1 MKREVKVSF
10 YLKRNET
17 KKDDKSPVMARLS
30 VGKFS
35 EPTPSRVQSSSLE
48 LPRREGGRHSQT
60 IFSAKM
66 TVPADLWASGCATGK
81 SHAAN
86 EINRQLDE
94 IRASALSHYRELSA
108 IRENVTAED
117 VKNLLLGMASGQE
130 TLLSY
135 FRTHNENFDKRIG
148 VNRKKG
154 SEKGYWL
161 ALNHLTK
168 FLKEKYK
175 LSDIPFTALDRSFI
189 NKFDLY
195 LKIDRRLA
203 PGTIVLYTARLGTII
218 GDAITEGIITK
229 NPFAGYEP
237 ERPERYQ
244 KYLTRKELNKLMTTQ
259 LTKQK
264 HYLIRDLFLF
274 SCYTGIPYC
283 DMCKL
288 TDEDVFIADD
298 VVWIK
303 TFREKTGIDY
313 EIPLLEIPLQI
324 IERYKG
330 TASNG
335 KLLPMYPNGE
345 LNREL
350 KNIARICGISRRLTW
365 HCGRHTYATEI
376 TLSQGVPIETVSR
389 MLGHSQISKTQI
401 YAKVTN
407 DKIDEDMKAL
417 EKRIAGKFKFAI

>member
-1 MKREVKVSF
+1 MTKEVKVSF

-17 KKDDKSPVMARLS
+17 KKDGKSPVMARLS
-30 VGKFS
+30 IGKFS
-35 EPTPSRVQSSSLE
+35 E
-48 LPRREGGRHSQT
+48 T

-66 TVPADLWASGCATGK
+66 TVPADLWASGRATGK
-81 SHAAN
+81 SHTAN

-94 IRASALSHYRELSA
+94 IRASALSYYRELSTV
-108 IRENVTAED
+108 RENVTAED

-135 FRTHNENFDKRIG
+135 FRAHNENFDKRVG
-148 VNRKKG
+148 VNRKEG
-154 SEKGYWL
+154 SAKSYWY
-161 ALNHLTK
+161 ALGHLTK
-168 FLKEKYK
+168 FLKAKYK

-189 NKFDLY
+189 DKYDLY
-195 LKIDRRLA
+195 LKIDCRLA
-203 PGTIVLYTARLGTII
+203 PGTIVLLTTRLGTII

-237 ERPERYQ
+237 EYPERQQ
-244 KYLTRKELNKLMTTQ
+244 KYLTRKELNKLIRTQ
-259 LTKQK
+259 FTKPK

-288 TDEDVFIADD
+288 SNEDIFVAEDN

-324 IERYKG
+324 LERYKG
-330 TASNG
+330 TATDG
-335 KLLPMYPNGE
+335 RLLPMYPNGE
-345 LNREL
+345 LNREI
-350 KNIARICGISRRLTW
+350 KNIARISGITRRLTW

-389 MLGHSQISKTQI
+389 MLGHSQIKTTQI
-401 YAKVTN
+401 YAKITN

>member
-1 MKREVKVSF
+1 MTKEVKVSF

-17 KKDDKSPVMARLS
+17 KKDGKSPVMARLS
-30 VGKFS
+30 IGKFS
-35 EPTPSRVQSSSLE
+35 E
-48 LPRREGGRHSQT
+48 T

-66 TVPADLWASGCATGK
+66 TVPADLWSSGRATGK
-81 SHAAN
+81 SHTAN

-94 IRASALSHYRELSA
+94 IRASALSYYRELSA
-108 IRENVTAED
+108 VKENVTADE

-148 VNRKKG
+148 VNRKAG
-154 SEKGYWL
+154 SEKAYWL
-161 ALNHLTK
+161 ALNHLAK

-175 LSDIPFTALDRSFI
+175 LSDIPFSALDRSFI
-189 NKFDLY
+189 DKFDLY
-195 LKIDRRLA
+195 LKIDCHHA
-203 PGTIVLYTARLGTII
+203 PGTIVLYTTRLGTII
-218 GDAITEGIITK
+218 GEAITEGIITK
-229 NPFAGYEP
+229 NPFAGYEA
-237 ERPERYQ
+237 ERPQRQQ
-244 KYLTRKELNKLMTTQ
+244 KYLTRNELSKLMTTQ
-259 LTKQK
+259 FAKPR

-288 TDEDVFIADD
+288 SEEDVSVAEDN

-303 TFREKTGIDY
+303 TFREKTGMEY
-313 EIPLLEIPLQI
+313 EIPLLELPLQI
-324 IERYKG
+324 LERYRG
-330 TASNG
+330 TASDG
-335 KLLPMYPNGE
+335 RLLPMFPNSE

-389 MLGHSQISKTQI
+389 MLGHNQIKTTQI
-401 YAKVTN
+401 YAKITN

>member
-1 MKREVKVSF
+1 MKQEVKVSF

-17 KKDDKSPVMARLS
+17 KKDGKSPVMVRLS
-30 VGKFS
+30 IGNY
-35 EPTPSRVQSSSLE
+35 
-48 LPRREGGRHSQT
+48 SQT

-66 TVPADLWASGCATGK
+66 TVPADLWSSGRATGK
-81 SHAAN
+81 SHTAI
-86 EINRQLDE
+86 EINQKLDE
-94 IRASALSHYRELSA
+94 IRASALSYYRELSA
-108 IRENVTAED
+108 VRDGVTADD

-135 FRTHNENFDKRIG
+135 FRAHNENFDKRIG

-154 SEKGYWL
+154 SEKGYWITL
-161 ALNHLTK
+161 HHITN

-175 LSDIPFTALDRSFI
+175 LSDIPFSALDRSFI
-189 NKFDLY
+189 DKFDLY

-203 PGTIVLYTARLGTII
+203 PGTIVLYTTRLGTII
-218 GDAITEGIITK
+218 GDAIAEGIITK
-229 NPFAGYEP
+229 NPFVGYEP
-237 ERPERYQ
+237 ERPERPQ
-244 KYLTRKELNKLMTTQ
+244 KYLTRKELNKLITTP
-259 LTKQK
+259 LATPKQ
-264 HYLIRDLFLF
+264 YLIRDLFLF

-288 TDEDVFIADD
+288 SDEDIFVAEDD

-324 IERYKG
+324 LERYRG
-330 TASNG
+330 TTPDG
-335 KLLPMYPNGE
+335 RLLPMYPNGE

-350 KNIARICGISRRLTW
+350 KNIARICGITRRLTW
-365 HCGRHTYATEI
+365 HMGRHTYATEI

-389 MLGHSQISKTQI
+389 MLGHSQIKTTQI
-401 YAKVTN
+401 YAKITN

>member
-1 MKREVKVSF
+1 MTKEVKVSF

-17 KKDDKSPVMARLS
+17 KNDGKSPVMARLS
-30 VGKFS
+30 IGKYS
-35 EPTPSRVQSSSLE
+35 ETV
-48 LPRREGGRHSQT
+48 
-60 IFSAKM
+60 FSAKM
-66 TVPADLWASGCATGK
+66 TVPADLWVSGRATGK
-81 SHAAN
+81 SHTAN
-86 EINRQLDE
+86 EINQQLDE
-94 IRASALSHYRELSA
+94 IRASALSYYRELSA
-108 IRENVTAED
+108 VRDNVTAED

-148 VNRKKG
+148 VNRKAG
-154 SEKGYWL
+154 SEKGYWQ
-161 ALNHLTK
+161 ALNHLTN
-168 FLKEKYK
+168 FLKEKYH
-175 LSDIPFTALDRSFI
+175 LSDIPFAALDRSFI
-189 NKFDLY
+189 DKFDLY

-203 PGTIVLYTARLGTII
+203 PGTIVFLTTRLGTII

-237 ERPERYQ
+237 ERPERRQ
-244 KYLTRKELNKLMTTQ
+244 KYLTRKELNKLMTTPLATSRQ
-259 LTKQK
+259 
-264 HYLIRDLFLF
+264 YLIRDLFLF

-283 DMCKL
+283 DMYKL
-288 TDEDVFIADD
+288 TDEDVSVAEDN

-303 TFREKTGIDY
+303 TFREKTGIEY

-324 IERYKG
+324 LERYRG
-330 TASNG
+330 TVSDG
-335 KLLPMYPNGE
+335 RLLPMYTNGE

-350 KNIARICGISRRLTW
+350 KHIARICGITRRLTW

-389 MLGHSQISKTQI
+389 MLGHNQIATTQI
-401 YAKVTN
+401 YAKITN

>member
-1 MKREVKVSF
+1 
-10 YLKRNET
+10 
-17 KKDDKSPVMARLS
+17 
-30 VGKFS
+30 
-35 EPTPSRVQSSSLE
+35 
-48 LPRREGGRHSQT
+48 
-60 IFSAKM
+60 
-66 TVPADLWASGCATGK
+66 
-81 SHAAN
+81 
-86 EINRQLDE
+86 
-94 IRASALSHYRELSA
+94 
-108 IRENVTAED
+108 
-117 VKNLLLGMASGQE
+117 MASGQE

-154 SEKGYWL
+154 SEKGYWQ
-161 ALNHLTK
+161 ALNHLTN
-168 FLKEKYK
+168 FLKEKYR
-175 LSDIPFTALDRSFI
+175 LSDIPFAALDRSFI
-189 NKFDLY
+189 DKFDLY

-203 PGTIVLYTARLGTII
+203 PGTIVLLTTRLGTII

-237 ERPERYQ
+237 ERPECQQ
-244 KYLTRKELNKLMTTQ
+244 KYLTRKELNKLMTTP
-259 LTKQK
+259 LITAKQ
-264 HYLIRDLFLF
+264 YLIRDLFLF

-288 TDEDVFIADD
+288 TDDDVSVAEDN

-303 TFREKTGIDY
+303 TFRDKTGIDY

-324 IERYKG
+324 LERYRG
-330 TASNG
+330 TASDG
-335 KLLPMYPNGE
+335 RLLPMFSNGE

-350 KNIARICGISRRLTW
+350 KNIARICSVTRRLTW

-389 MLGHSQISKTQI
+389 MLGHSQIATTQI
-401 YAKVTN
+401 YAKITN

>member
-1 MKREVKVSF
+1 MKQEVKVSF

-17 KKDDKSPVMARLS
+17 KKDGKSPVMVRLS
-30 VGKFS
+30 IGKFS
-35 EPTPSRVQSSSLE
+35 E
-48 LPRREGGRHSQT
+48 T

-66 TVPADLWASGCATGK
+66 TVPADLWASGRATGK
-81 SHAAN
+81 SHTAI
-86 EINRQLDE
+86 EINLKLDE
-94 IRASALSHYRELSA
+94 IRASALSYYRELSA
-108 IRENVTAED
+108 VRDGVTAED

-154 SEKGYWL
+154 SEKGYWQ
-161 ALNHLTK
+161 AFNHLTN
-168 FLKEKYK
+168 FLKEKYR
-175 LSDIPFTALDRSFI
+175 LSDIPFAALDRSFI
-189 NKFDLY
+189 DKFDLY

-203 PGTIVLYTARLGTII
+203 LGTIVLLTTRLGTII
-218 GDAITEGIITK
+218 SDAIAEGIITK
-229 NPFAGYEP
+229 NPFIGYEA
-237 ERPERYQ
+237 ERPERQQ
-244 KYLTRKELNKLMTTQ
+244 KYLTRKELNKLITTP
-259 LTKQK
+259 LATPKQ
-264 HYLIRDLFLF
+264 YLIRDLFLF

-288 TDEDVFIADD
+288 TEEDVSVADDD

-303 TFREKTGIDY
+303 TFREKTGIEY
-313 EIPLLEIPLQI
+313 EIPLLEIPFQI
-324 IERYKG
+324 LERYRG
-330 TASNG
+330 TTSNG
-335 KLLPMYPNGE
+335 RLLPMYLNSE

-389 MLGHSQISKTQI
+389 MLGHNQIKTTQI
-401 YAKVTN
+401 YAKITN

-417 EKRIAGKFKFAI
+417 EKRLAGKFKFAI

>member
-1 MKREVKVSF
+1 MTKEVKVSF

-17 KKDDKSPVMARLS
+17 KKDGKSPVMARLS
-30 VGKFS
+30 IGKFS
-35 EPTPSRVQSSSLE
+35 E
-48 LPRREGGRHSQT
+48 T

-66 TVPADLWASGCATGK
+66 TVPADLWSSGRATGK
-81 SHAAN
+81 SHTAN

-94 IRASALSHYRELSA
+94 VRASAISHYRELSA
-108 IRENVTAED
+108 VRENVTADE

-148 VNRKKG
+148 VNRKAG
-154 SEKGYWL
+154 SEKGYWI

-175 LSDIPFTALDRSFI
+175 LSDIPFSALDRSFI
-189 NKFDLY
+189 DKFDLY

-203 PGTIVLYTARLGTII
+203 PGTIVLYTTRLGTII
-218 GDAITEGIITK
+218 GEAITEGIITK

-237 ERPERYQ
+237 EYPQRQQ
-244 KYLTRKELNKLMTTQ
+244 KYLTRNELAKLMTTHF
-259 LTKQK
+259 TKPK

-288 TDEDVFIADD
+288 SEEDVSVAEDD

-303 TFREKTGIDY
+303 TFREKTGMEY
-313 EIPLLEIPLQI
+313 EIPLLELPLQI
-324 IERYKG
+324 LERYRG
-330 TASNG
+330 TASDG
-335 KLLPMYPNGE
+335 RLLPMFPNGE

-350 KNIARICGISRRLTW
+350 KNIARVCGISRRLTW

-389 MLGHSQISKTQI
+389 MLGHNQIKTTQI
-401 YAKVTN
+401 YAKITN